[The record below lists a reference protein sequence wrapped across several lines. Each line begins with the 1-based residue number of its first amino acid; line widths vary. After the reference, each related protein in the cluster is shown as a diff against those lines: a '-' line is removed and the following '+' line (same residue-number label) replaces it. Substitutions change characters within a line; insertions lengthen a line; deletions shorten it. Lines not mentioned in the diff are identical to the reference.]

1 MRFGVCAEIAA
12 ARSLARSGYD
22 YIELSVA
29 SDLLPESETAEWAKI
44 RRKINAMP
52 IRPEAFN
59 SFVRTCKIVGP
70 EAQPDRLKRYVLT
83 ALKRANQVGGSIIV
97 FGSGGAR
104 EIPED
109 YPHDM
114 ARKQLLDFLS
124 YCGDASD
131 RYGVVVVIEP
141 LCKQE
146 CNSINLVSDGAKLVR
161 AVNRPGVRNL
171 ADTYHMEA
179 ECEPVSAIVADRDV
193 LAHVHTADS
202 GRFAPGTGTYD
213 HVALFSAIRNAGY
226 DKRVSIECNWN
237 RQFEALMEPALQH
250 LKEAQVLAGWPVSG

>member
-109 YPHDM
+109 YPH
-114 ARKQLLDFLS
+114 
-124 YCGDASD
+124 D